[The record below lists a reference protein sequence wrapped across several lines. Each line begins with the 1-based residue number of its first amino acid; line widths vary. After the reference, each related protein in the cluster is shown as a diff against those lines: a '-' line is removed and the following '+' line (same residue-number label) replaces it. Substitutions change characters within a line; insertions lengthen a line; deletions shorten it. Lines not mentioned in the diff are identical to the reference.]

1 MRIHRSGRTGL
12 PPLVLIH
19 GLSSSHHG
27 WERNLA
33 TLGRGR
39 RVLLVELFPPTA
51 RPRFDVRSAAATLEQ
66 ALGTEAAP
74 AAVIG
79 HSLGGLV
86 ALQLAL
92 RAPRLVDRL
101 VLVAAPA
108 VRVRQ
113 SRRGRLRSLATAGA
127 GSDLRSVALVTAT
140 LATANPAQLVA
151 ATYAA
156 MRADLGGEAAAL
168 AVPTLVVWG
177 EADGIVP
184 PAVGEALVDVIPGAR
199 RAVIP
204 GAGHQPHWDSAQAF
218 HAAVLPFLEEAAP

>member
-1 MRIHRSGRTGL
+1 MRIHRSGHAGL
-12 PPLVLIH
+12 PPLLLIH
-19 GLSSSHHG
+19 GLSSSHRG
-27 WERNLA
+27 WERNIA

-39 RVLLVELFPPTA
+39 RLLLVELFPATA
-51 RPRFDVRSAAATLEQ
+51 GPRFDVRSAAASLEQ
-66 ALGTEAAP
+66 ALGTEATP

-92 RAPRLVDRL
+92 GAPQLVDRL
-101 VLVAAPA
+101 VLVATPA
-108 VRVRQ
+108 VRVRR
-113 SRRGRLRSLATAGA
+113 SRVGRLRSLATAGA
-127 GSDLRSVALVTAT
+127 GADLRSVALVTTT

-156 MRADLGGEAAAL
+156 MRADLAGQATAL

-184 PAVGEALVDVIPGAR
+184 PAVGEALVKAIPGAR

-204 GAGHQPHWDSAQAF
+204 GAGHQPHWESPQAF
-218 HAAVLPFLEEAAP
+218 DAAVLPFLEETAR